1 MNLAANISLLWAEL
15 PFLDRFDAAA
25 AAGFKAVEVL
35 FPYHVSAREIQDA
48 LRRNGLRL
56 ILISSPPPNYTG
68 GERGFAAVPG
78 SEARFQ
84 HDMKRVF
91 RYAQTLGAN
100 MVQIMAGEAE
110 GEEAFDTFVSNLKW
124 ATRHAPKGVTLT
136 LEPRNSQDSP
146 GYFLNDYA
154 LAARVLD
161 AVRKPNLRLQFDSYH
176 AQVIH
181 GDAVEIWRRY
191 GLRAAHVQ
199 IADTPERVAPG
210 KGAVDFP
217 GLVAQMRETEY
228 AGWIG
233 AEYHPG
239 EGPTESSLGW
249 MRRHF
254 AY

>member
-91 RYAQTLGAN
+91 RYAHGRRGDRCPAPFGRPAQPDERNLG
-100 MVQIMAGEAE
+100 
-110 GEEAFDTFVSNLKW
+110 
-124 ATRHAPKGVTLT
+124 R
-136 LEPRNSQDSP
+136 R
-146 GYFLNDYA
+146 
-154 LAARVLD
+154 
-161 AVRKPNLRLQFDSYH
+161 NLRGRGH
-176 AQVIH
+176 
-181 GDAVEIWRRY
+181 
-191 GLRAAHVQ
+191 
-199 IADTPERVAPG
+199 P
-210 KGAVDFP
+210 
-217 GLVAQMRETEY
+217 
-228 AGWIG
+228 AGG
-233 AEYHPG
+233 G
-239 EGPTESSLGW
+239 
-249 MRRHF
+249 R
-254 AY
+254 